1 MIKEITYMC
10 EKCFEKFYSE
20 EKAKECENSHID
32 AKAIINSKYNYS
44 LDYKYPE
51 NVTLEMADGAIVRYK
66 KVKIVKEVCQ

>member
-20 EKAKECENSHID
+20 EKAKCENSHID
-32 AKAIINSKYNYS
+32 TKAIVNSKYNYS

-51 NVTLEMADGAIVRYK
+51 NVTLEMAGGAIVRYK
-66 KVKIVKEVCQ
+66 KIKIVKEICQ